1 MVLRLLVLLTLL
13 FQSGACAQDPN
24 RKIEE
29 QKIEHR
35 HQDQMIRMG

>member
-1 MVLRLLVLLTLL
+1 MIARILVLLALVIQ
-13 FQSGACAQDPN
+13 FGGCAQDPN
-24 RKIEE
+24 RKMEE